1 MIVFFQFFFLLFLAD
16 PLQLLFLLSSQQYDE
31 DAELERVMKLSM
43 QEVAERPGA
52 VSMPGLGSSNMSM
65 SSGRSGGSGGGGY
78 GSQYNMSH
86 QHHSHSGGGGHGG
99 GASSQDVAALVGMGF
114 TSAQAHE
121 ALARHHYDVHK
132 AANYLLG
139 GA

>member
-1 MIVFFQFFFLLFLAD
+1 
-16 PLQLLFLLSSQQYDE
+16 
-31 DAELERVMKLSM
+31 MKLSM

-52 VSMPGLGSSNMSM
+52 VSMPGPGSGMST
-65 SSGRSGGSGGGGY
+65 SSGRSGGSVGGGGGGY
-78 GSQYNMSH
+78 GSQYNM
-86 QHHSHSGGGGHGG
+86 HHGSHSGGG

-114 TSAQAHE
+114 TSAQAHD
-121 ALARHHYDVHK
+121 ALARHHNDVHK